1 MSNHGRGV
9 GMSDTALQGSDL
21 VLVSQEK
28 RGAALR
34 ARAERIGIPIGE
46 LADRVGIS
54 REQLGKIL
62 SDKVPGSRSL
72 GKIERVLDEIDA
84 EHGRAPTQT
93 SRGAGQIEI
102 EAEGV
107 FGIDR
112 IIIRG
117 DQADAEESFAALIE
131 RLRKGEGSPKT

>member
-1 MSNHGRGV
+1 MSN
-9 GMSDTALQGSDL
+9 STYQASDL
-21 VLVSQEK
+21 ALVSDEK
-28 RGAALR
+28 RGAALQ

-46 LADRVGIS
+46 LAERVGIS

-62 SDKVPGSRSL
+62 SDKVPGSRSF

-117 DQADAEESFAALIE
+117 DQADAEESFATIIE
-131 RLRKGEGSPKT
+131 RLRRGDGSHT